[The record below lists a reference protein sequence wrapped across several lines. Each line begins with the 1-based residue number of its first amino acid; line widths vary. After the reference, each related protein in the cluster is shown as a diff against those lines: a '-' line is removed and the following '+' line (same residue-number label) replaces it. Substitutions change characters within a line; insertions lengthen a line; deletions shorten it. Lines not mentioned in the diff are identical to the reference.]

1 MSKLKEARE
10 VVDSLKKKA
19 AQQSQILAEKQRE
32 ADESMAE
39 ITSTIQVSYCS
50 LFSHNVGRETV
61 TLIVTVKLSVICIEL
76 NFFFHMLASFLK
88 CSVKTD
94 VYSAEFFYCLYI

>member
-1 MSKLKEARE
+1 MCYCVQAGVSKLKEARE

-39 ITSTIQVSYCS
+39 ITSTIQVNFS
-50 LFSHNVGRETV
+50 LCIALL
-61 TLIVTVKLSVICIEL
+61 TLS
-76 NFFFHMLASFLK
+76 
-88 CSVKTD
+88 
-94 VYSAEFFYCLYI
+94 

>member
-1 MSKLKEARE
+1 MCCQAGVSKLKEARE

-39 ITSTIQVSYCS
+39 ITSTIQVNLS
-50 LFSHNVGRETV
+50 LII
-61 TLIVTVKLSVICIEL
+61 TL
-76 NFFFHMLASFLK
+76 F
-88 CSVKTD
+88 TD
-94 VYSAEFFYCLYI
+94 IIRQHH

>member
-1 MSKLKEARE
+1 LKEARE

-39 ITSTIQVSYCS
+39 ITSTIQVNCCSYTALLS
-50 LFSHNVGRETV
+50 LSQ
-61 TLIVTVKLSVICIEL
+61 IIS
-76 NFFFHMLASFLK
+76 
-88 CSVKTD
+88 
-94 VYSAEFFYCLYI
+94 

>member
-1 MSKLKEARE
+1 MLHHHNCGYVACNACQAGVSKLKEARE

-39 ITSTIQVSYCS
+39 ITSTIQVNYCNY
-50 LFSHNVGRETV
+50 LFTSFTYTVGKETI
-61 TLIVTVKLSVICIEL
+61 LIAAVKVSVIRINL
-76 NFFFHMLASFLK
+76 NFFRP
-88 CSVKTD
+88 
-94 VYSAEFFYCLYI
+94 

>member
-1 MSKLKEARE
+1 VSKLKEARE

-39 ITSTIQVSYCS
+39 ITSTIQVQYHLYVDRIHALCS
-50 LFSHNVGRETV
+50 HCVRY
-61 TLIVTVKLSVICIEL
+61 TLITCTFLFNSLKRNGIRWFHFKLFIAI
-76 NFFFHMLASFLK
+76 
-88 CSVKTD
+88 
-94 VYSAEFFYCLYI
+94 

>member
-39 ITSTIQVSYCS
+39 ITSTIQVSCCLVALVPVS
-50 LFSHNVGRETV
+50 SQLF
-61 TLIVTVKLSVICIEL
+61 LLL
-76 NFFFHMLASFLK
+76 
-88 CSVKTD
+88 
-94 VYSAEFFYCLYI
+94 

>member
-1 MSKLKEARE
+1 MMQHVACQAGVSKLKEARE

-39 ITSTIQVSYCS
+39 ITSTIQVSYCNYLFT
-50 LFSHNVGRETV
+50 LFSFTEAQETRIVIDTAKVSVVG
-61 TLIVTVKLSVICIEL
+61 
-76 NFFFHMLASFLK
+76 
-88 CSVKTD
+88 
-94 VYSAEFFYCLYI
+94 

>member
-1 MSKLKEARE
+1 MCCQAGVSKLKEARE

-39 ITSTIQVSYCS
+39 ITSTIQVNLS
-50 LFSHNVGRETV
+50 LI
-61 TLIVTVKLSVICIEL
+61 TL
-76 NFFFHMLASFLK
+76 F
-88 CSVKTD
+88 TD
-94 VYSAEFFYCLYI
+94 IIRQHH

>member
-10 VVDSLKKKA
+10 VVDNLKKKA

-39 ITSTIQVSYCS
+39 ITSTIQVSCS
-50 LFSHNVGRETV
+50 LL
-61 TLIVTVKLSVICIEL
+61 LIYSFICTEY
-76 NFFFHMLASFLK
+76 
-88 CSVKTD
+88 D
-94 VYSAEFFYCLYI
+94 R

>member
-1 MSKLKEARE
+1 MSKLQEARE

-39 ITSTIQVSYCS
+39 ITSTIQVDY
-50 LFSHNVGRETV
+50 LPIYHYQ
-61 TLIVTVKLSVICIEL
+61 KLQSV
-76 NFFFHMLASFLK
+76 NTHP
-88 CSVKTD
+88 V
-94 VYSAEFFYCLYI
+94 CLW

>member
-1 MSKLKEARE
+1 MKLICKRSAVGCALLQAGVSKLKEARE

-39 ITSTIQVSYCS
+39 ITSTIQVDYHLYLLPCYRCLQCNLIIDICMSY
-50 LFSHNVGRETV
+50 
-61 TLIVTVKLSVICIEL
+61 
-76 NFFFHMLASFLK
+76 
-88 CSVKTD
+88 
-94 VYSAEFFYCLYI
+94 

>member
-1 MSKLKEARE
+1 VSKLKEARE

-39 ITSTIQVSYCS
+39 ITSTIQVSCS
-50 LFSHNVGRETV
+50 LLLAYSF
-61 TLIVTVKLSVICIEL
+61 ICTEYDRRQL
-76 NFFFHMLASFLK
+76 Q
-88 CSVKTD
+88 T
-94 VYSAEFFYCLYI
+94 

>member
-39 ITSTIQVSYCS
+39 ITSTIQVNCCSYTALLS
-50 LFSHNVGRETV
+50 LSQ
-61 TLIVTVKLSVICIEL
+61 IIS
-76 NFFFHMLASFLK
+76 
-88 CSVKTD
+88 
-94 VYSAEFFYCLYI
+94 